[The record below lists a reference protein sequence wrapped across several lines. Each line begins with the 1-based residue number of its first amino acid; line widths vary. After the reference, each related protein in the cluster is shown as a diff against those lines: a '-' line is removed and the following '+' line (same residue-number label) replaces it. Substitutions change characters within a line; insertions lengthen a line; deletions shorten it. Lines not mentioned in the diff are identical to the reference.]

1 MTSVERIITYTHLE
15 QEPGYRNDLQL
26 PDSWPQHGQVSISN
40 LGLVYYEADPKIR
53 KYLTLTIDRHEKKIG
68 IVGRTG
74 AGKSSLVSALFRMP
88 QSTGDVI
95 IDGFNIADILKISF

>member
-15 QEPGYRNDLQL
+15 QEPGYSSDLQP

-40 LGLVYYEADPKIR
+40 LGLVYYEAGPKIR
-53 KYLTLTIDRHEKKIG
+53 KDLTFTIDRHEKFG

-74 AGKSSLVSALFRMP
+74 AGKSSLVAALFRMP

-95 IDGFNIADILKISF
+95 IDGLNIADILKISF